1 MKKLSDTEFEIMQIL
16 WSCDEALTS
25 NQILEMFKERRNWKL
40 ASVMTL
46 LSRMTEKGFV
56 NCDRSTRTNYYE
68 PIISEREYKASVS
81 ESLLGKMYNNS
92 AKDFIACLYQGK
104 KLSSKDIKEIR
115 EYLNALGDK
124 MA

>member
-68 PIISEREYKASVS
+68 PIISEREYKAKIGRAHV
-81 ESLLGKMYNNS
+81 
-92 AKDFIACLYQGK
+92 
-104 KLSSKDIKEIR
+104 
-115 EYLNALGDK
+115 
-124 MA
+124 